1 MNLNFPGLDALR
13 LILKAY
19 IEMGIMRKGD
29 EIIVP
34 ANTFIA
40 PVLDNTENSL
50 IPVLVEPD
58 LNTCNLDI
66 SLIEKHIAK
75 KPRNYCCSSLWKNL
89 LVFPVIRHSKPSQP
103 YDN

>member
-1 MNLNFPGLDALR
+1 
-13 LILKAY
+13 
-19 IEMGIMRKGD
+19 MGIMRKGD

-40 PVLDNTENSL
+40 PVLANTENSL

-75 KPRNYCCSSLWKNL
+75 KTAQL
-89 LVFPVIRHSKPSQP
+89 LLFIFMEEPAGLPS
-103 YDN
+103 YTT